1 MSEITQKNTYEI
13 VWLLRRLFRA
23 LGQRAN
29 ERLGSIGLTVADRAV
44 MEFLYPDIS
53 LSVPQIARKYNVS
66 RQHIQTTVNTLLNKG
81 FLRTESNP
89 RHKRSPLITLTAK
102 GTKLFAKILIED
114 KQIIEDLFTDVSSED
129 IGITKETLQTLLNK
143 LQGGKHHD

>member
-1 MSEITQKNTYEI
+1 MHLNMAGSSRITSYNVCYTK
-13 VWLLRRLFRA
+13 LLR
-23 LGQRAN
+23 
-29 ERLGSIGLTVADRAV
+29 
-44 MEFLYPDIS
+44 
-53 LSVPQIARKYNVS
+53 
-66 RQHIQTTVNTLLNKG
+66 
-81 FLRTESNP
+81 
-89 RHKRSPLITLTAK
+89 K